1 MPKVRGVISLELE
14 VARSVPT
21 CDESHD
27 DYEMAGVMQESDDE
41 DCDFIL
47 IALTRLTR

>member
-1 MPKVRGVISLELE
+1 MNSLEPE
-14 VARSVPT
+14 VAVPPSVPT

-41 DCDFIL
+41 DCDFIDKGG
-47 IALTRLTR
+47 